1 MNNKVL
7 IVYTGGTIGMV
18 QDENGSLRPFAMNH
32 IYDLVPELHRCNYQI
47 DTCQLDN
54 IIDSSNMTPSFW
66 VDIAEIIEREYNR
79 YDGFVI
85 LHGTDTMA
93 YTASALSFMFKN
105 LAKPVILTGSQLPM
119 GVLRTDGREN
129 IICALELASARQMAI
144 PEVCLFFESHLYRG
158 NRSTKVSA
166 ENFDAFCSFNYP
178 SLAKAGI
185 NISFKPHLFLPT
197 PDGPLEV
204 RKRFDSHI
212 AVLKMFPGISP
223 EVVRAV
229 LHAEGLHGVVIE
241 TFGSGNAPTERWFI
255 DAIHDAIQRNIIV
268 LNVTQCKAGAVK
280 MRQYEASCDMDRIG
294 VIGGGDITLEAAVTK
309 LMYLLGTYPDDLDHV
324 RRSLCLSLRGEM
336 TIPDHCCH

>member
-1 MNNKVL
+1 MHNKVL

-18 QDENGSLRPFAMNH
+18 QDDNGSLRPFAMEH
-32 IYDLVPELHRCNYQI
+32 IYDLLPELHKCNYHI
-47 DTCQLDN
+47 DSCQLDN

-66 VDIAEIIEREYNR
+66 VDIAEIIEREYNN

-105 LAKPVILTGSQLPM
+105 LSKPIILTGSQLPM
-119 GVLRTDGREN
+119 GVLRSDGREN
-129 IICALELASARQMAI
+129 IICALELAAAQEVLI

-185 NISFKPHLFLPT
+185 NIGYKPHLFLERPS
-197 PDGPLEV
+197 GPLEV
-204 RKRFDSHI
+204 RKKFDSNI
-212 AVLKMFPGISP
+212 AVLKLFPGITP
-223 EVVRAV
+223 TVVNAV

-241 TFGSGNAPTERWFI
+241 TFGSGNAPTEKWFI
-255 DAIHDAIQRNIIV
+255 DAIHDAIKRDIIV

-280 MRQYEASCDMDRIG
+280 MCQYEASCDMDRIG
-294 VIGGGDITLEAAVTK
+294 VIGGSDITLEAAVTK
-309 LMYLLGTYPDDLDHV
+309 MMYLLGTYPNDLNHV
-324 RRSLCLSLRGEM
+324 RECLQHSLRGEL
-336 TIPDHCCH
+336 TD

>member
-1 MNNKVL
+1 MLNKVL

-18 QDENGSLRPFAMNH
+18 QDENGSLKPFPMDH
-32 IYDLVPELHRCNYQI
+32 IYDLVPELHKCSYKI
-47 DTCQLDN
+47 DTCQMER

-66 VDIAEIIEREYNR
+66 IDLAEIIEQQYDN

-105 LAKPVILTGSQLPM
+105 LSKPIILTGSQLPM

-129 IICALELASARQMAI
+129 IICALELASCQKAYI
-144 PEVCLFFESHLYRG
+144 PEVCLFFENHLYRG

-185 NISFKPHLFLPT
+185 NISVKQHLLLPKPDKPI
-197 PDGPLEV
+197 EV
-204 RKRFDSHI
+204 RKQFDRNI
-212 AVLKMFPGISP
+212 AVLKLFPGITP
-223 EVVRAV
+223 AVVNAV
-229 LHAEGLHGVVIE
+229 LHTEGLHGVIIE

-255 DAIHDAIQRNIIV
+255 DAISDAIQRGIII
-268 LNVTQCKAGAVK
+268 LNVTQCKAGSVV
-280 MRQYEASCDMDRIG
+280 MGQYEASCELSRIG
-294 VIGGGDITLEAAVTK
+294 VIGGNDITLEAAVTK
-309 LMYLLGTYPDDLDHV
+309 MMYLLGIHPNNPQHI
-324 RRSLCLSLRGEM
+324 RECLQRSLRGEI
-336 TIPDHCCH
+336 TINH